1 MQPLYITLLLFSLS
15 ALACSSIENCIC
27 TDEFVTIRVTVVDKN
42 NSPVTGLIT
51 KVRDVTGKIYNVSEY
66 RYPEP
71 GVYNIMTDGYVRSF
85 TTLPKEIIFSGKSDS
100 LEVTGNFLVNTSEC
114 KCHVNKV
121 NGPDTLV
128 AVKR

>member
-1 MQPLYITLLLFSLS
+1 MRPVYITLAIFSLS

-27 TDEFVTIRVTVVDKN
+27 TGEFVTISVTIVDEN

-51 KVRDVTGKIYNVSEY
+51 KVRDVTGKTYNVSEY

-71 GVYNIMTDGYVRSF
+71 GVYTIMTDGYVRSF

-100 LEVTGNFLVNTSEC
+100 FEVTGKFSINTGEC
-114 KCHVNKV
+114 KCHVNKLS
-121 NGPDTLV
+121 GPDTLV